1 MKGGIFIPYVPV
13 PKDLTTVKTK
23 VAFNLTKRQL
33 ICFGLA
39 AAVAVPTYFLTR
51 GALGTTGAVMT
62 LVIAALPFFFLAMY
76 EKDGQPAEKIL
87 RNYIR
92 SRFLTP
98 RVRPYKTNNM
108 YSAIMNQIK
117 LDKEVKIMPKQNTNT
132 RPKQKKKHIISANK
146 PLSARQKKAIAAAIR
161 KAQMQGRRAA
171 SAQQTIPYKEMYPDG
186 ICKVKDN
193 YFTKTIQFFD
203 INYQLARNEDK
214 NEIFENYCDFLNY
227 FDQSISV
234 QFSFLNQTVDMAEYE
249 KAVHIPEQ
257 ADNFNDIRIEYMGY
271 AQKSVVA
278 RKQRYY
284 KAQIYHIRN

>member
-39 AAVAVPTYFLTR
+39 AAVAVP
-51 GALGTTGAVMT
+51 
-62 LVIAALPFFFLAMY
+62 ALPFFFLAMY

-117 LDKEVKIMPKQNTNT
+117 LDKEVKIIAEAEY
-132 RPKQKKKHIISANK
+132 KHK
-146 PLSARQKKAIAAAIR
+146 
-161 KAQMQGRRAA
+161 
-171 SAQQTIPYKEMYPDG
+171 
-186 ICKVKDN
+186 
-193 YFTKTIQFFD
+193 TKTKEKPH
-203 INYQLARNEDK
+203 N
-214 NEIFENYCDFLNY
+214 
-227 FDQSISV
+227 IS
-234 QFSFLNQTVDMAEYE
+234 E
-249 KAVHIPEQ
+249 
-257 ADNFNDIRIEYMGY
+257 
-271 AQKSVVA
+271 
-278 RKQRYY
+278 
-284 KAQIYHIRN
+284 

>member
-51 GALGTTGAVMT
+51 SALGTTGAVMT
-62 LVIAALPFFFLAMY
+62 LVILAMY

-117 LDKEVKIMPKQNTNT
+117 LDKEVKIIAEAEY
-132 RPKQKKKHIISANK
+132 KHK
-146 PLSARQKKAIAAAIR
+146 
-161 KAQMQGRRAA
+161 
-171 SAQQTIPYKEMYPDG
+171 
-186 ICKVKDN
+186 
-193 YFTKTIQFFD
+193 TKT
-203 INYQLARNEDK
+203 K
-214 NEIFENYCDFLNY
+214 
-227 FDQSISV
+227 
-234 QFSFLNQTVDMAEYE
+234 E
-249 KAVHIPEQ
+249 KAHNISE
-257 ADNFNDIRIEYMGY
+257 
-271 AQKSVVA
+271 
-278 RKQRYY
+278 
-284 KAQIYHIRN
+284 

>member
-87 RNYIR
+87 RN
-92 SRFLTP
+92 
-98 RVRPYKTNNM
+98 NM

-117 LDKEVKIMPKQNTNT
+117 LDKEVKIIAEAEY
-132 RPKQKKKHIISANK
+132 KHK
-146 PLSARQKKAIAAAIR
+146 
-161 KAQMQGRRAA
+161 
-171 SAQQTIPYKEMYPDG
+171 
-186 ICKVKDN
+186 
-193 YFTKTIQFFD
+193 TKT
-203 INYQLARNEDK
+203 K
-214 NEIFENYCDFLNY
+214 
-227 FDQSISV
+227 
-234 QFSFLNQTVDMAEYE
+234 E
-249 KAVHIPEQ
+249 KAHNISE
-257 ADNFNDIRIEYMGY
+257 
-271 AQKSVVA
+271 
-278 RKQRYY
+278 
-284 KAQIYHIRN
+284 

>member
-1 MKGGIFIPYVPV
+1 MPYVPV

-51 GALGTTGAVMT
+51 GAVMT

-117 LDKEVKIMPKQNTNT
+117 LDKEVKIIAEAEY
-132 RPKQKKKHIISANK
+132 KHK
-146 PLSARQKKAIAAAIR
+146 
-161 KAQMQGRRAA
+161 
-171 SAQQTIPYKEMYPDG
+171 
-186 ICKVKDN
+186 
-193 YFTKTIQFFD
+193 TKT
-203 INYQLARNEDK
+203 K
-214 NEIFENYCDFLNY
+214 
-227 FDQSISV
+227 
-234 QFSFLNQTVDMAEYE
+234 E
-249 KAVHIPEQ
+249 KAHNISE
-257 ADNFNDIRIEYMGY
+257 
-271 AQKSVVA
+271 
-278 RKQRYY
+278 
-284 KAQIYHIRN
+284 

>member
-51 GALGTTGAVMT
+51 GALGTT
-62 LVIAALPFFFLAMY
+62 AALPFFFLAMY

-117 LDKEVKIMPKQNTNT
+117 LDKEVKIIAEAEY
-132 RPKQKKKHIISANK
+132 KHK
-146 PLSARQKKAIAAAIR
+146 
-161 KAQMQGRRAA
+161 
-171 SAQQTIPYKEMYPDG
+171 
-186 ICKVKDN
+186 
-193 YFTKTIQFFD
+193 TKT
-203 INYQLARNEDK
+203 K
-214 NEIFENYCDFLNY
+214 
-227 FDQSISV
+227 
-234 QFSFLNQTVDMAEYE
+234 E
-249 KAVHIPEQ
+249 KAHNISE
-257 ADNFNDIRIEYMGY
+257 
-271 AQKSVVA
+271 
-278 RKQRYY
+278 
-284 KAQIYHIRN
+284 

>member
-33 ICFGLA
+33 ICFG
-39 AAVAVPTYFLTR
+39 
-51 GALGTTGAVMT
+51 LGTTGAVMT

-117 LDKEVKIMPKQNTNT
+117 LDKEVKIIAEAEY
-132 RPKQKKKHIISANK
+132 KHK
-146 PLSARQKKAIAAAIR
+146 
-161 KAQMQGRRAA
+161 
-171 SAQQTIPYKEMYPDG
+171 
-186 ICKVKDN
+186 
-193 YFTKTIQFFD
+193 TKT
-203 INYQLARNEDK
+203 K
-214 NEIFENYCDFLNY
+214 
-227 FDQSISV
+227 
-234 QFSFLNQTVDMAEYE
+234 E
-249 KAVHIPEQ
+249 KAHNISE
-257 ADNFNDIRIEYMGY
+257 
-271 AQKSVVA
+271 
-278 RKQRYY
+278 
-284 KAQIYHIRN
+284 